1 MRFIPSEKE
10 IQFRILKK
18 EGMNLQLLI
27 SYGKELYKM
36 CHSAVMWPKLQL
48 QQEKPHWLRL
58 DFDHMGES
66 SDEAEDEDVNVDKEV
81 SQVKIVDGN

>member
-1 MRFIPSEKE
+1 
-10 IQFRILKK
+10 
-18 EGMNLQLLI
+18 
-27 SYGKELYKM
+27 M
-36 CHSAVMWPKLQL
+36 CRSAVMWPKLQL